1 AGGLPVRGL
10 SEAGGAAEPAGA
22 DGGTAADPHVLAAV
36 GSGGGKADFGKGKGG
51 GIGPLRTCF
60 RRLPPDLLSPSSP
73 DLIRGSEARGGL
85 CAGDVPAP
93 RPCDLRRSTGRS
105 DPRVKPEDDEEG
117 RVVRPSRGTQS
128 PLSTHCRHSS

>member
-1 AGGLPVRGL
+1 SAAPFRARDGVGLPARRLPDGGGRRRGVRFPDPHRAPVQHAGDAAGGLPVRGL

-60 RRLPPDLLSPSSP
+60 RRSPPDLLSPSSP
-73 DLIRGSEARGGL
+73 DLIRGSEARG
-85 CAGDVPAP
+85 
-93 RPCDLRRSTGRS
+93 
-105 DPRVKPEDDEEG
+105 
-117 RVVRPSRGTQS
+117 
-128 PLSTHCRHSS
+128 